1 MKATL
6 ASYHIDKAK
15 FGGILHK
22 KFHKSALGLPQAQAA
37 EKVGLSED
45 VFSNMLKGRNQDCL
59 VDRLL
64 KFCILTGTPILD
76 VVDQVFEG
84 EEVDFEDRLPAIF
97 AVSTELIQKYGISL
111 QSADASANGG
121 EHPAKE
127 IHARRVENSEND
139 PQKRHKELSQDI
151 LAIIRS
157 DQEALMDRLKIVHD
171 QYTQRLVT
179 QYQSQIQQLDNS
191 RKITIDILE
200 QRFANAVAEH
210 AQRIHDMRDGYKAQQ
225 AENEK
230 KHSEVVELFQK
241 EVKRKNKWIIALS
254 SLSFLAIAAL
264 LAILAAEAFGAD
276 NCIIHSVIDSLTMM
290 G

>member
-1 MKATL
+1 MRSTL

-15 FGGILHK
+15 FGHILSN
-22 KFHKSALGLPQAQAA
+22 KFHKGHHPMPQAQAA
-37 EKVGLSED
+37 EKMGLSED
-45 VFSNMLKGRNQDCL
+45 VFGNMLKGRNQDCL

-97 AVSTELIQKYGISL
+97 AVSTELAQKYGISL
-111 QSADASANGG
+111 QSAEVAANDGA
-121 EHPAKE
+121 HPAKE
-127 IHARRVENSEND
+127 AHAHRTENAETD
-139 PQKRHKELSQDI
+139 LKKHHKELSPEI
-151 LAIIRS
+151 LAIIRN
-157 DQEALMDRLKIVHD
+157 DQEALMDRLKGVHD
-171 QYTQRLVT
+171 RYTQQLVH
-179 QYQSQIQQLDNS
+179 QYQEQIHQLDNS
-191 RKITIDILE
+191 RKIAIDILE

-210 AQRIHDMRDGYKAQQ
+210 AQRICDMRDGYKAQQ

-230 KHSEVVELFQK
+230 KHSEVVGLFQK
-241 EVKRKNKWIIALS
+241 ELRRKNKWIIVLS

-264 LAILAAEAFGAD
+264 ITVLVAEVFGAD
-276 NCIIHSVIDSLTMM
+276 NCIIHSMIDSLTMM